1 MNRMLLQHE
10 SECQPDEVRCPPERT
25 VMDQVRQ
32 FSSPDGRGSS
42 IHPQLGTKMLGLK
55 LRPPIRLPDPD
66 QTHVFSSSMSFPPSQ
81 YSYRDLQ
88 GYMKAWITE
97 EIAFLRNIPSPWL
110 ALQMIDNILWFFLCL
125 ESEQMGPI
133 EITLLFSLNPTHT
146 LPAEGVTTVA
156 VTVGSDTLVSSGT
169 TARAARASRA
179 CSNLITLNKP
189 LIC

>member
-1 MNRMLLQHE
+1 MLILFLLVNATPFNHTFCHFECQEFFFTDGGFYLKPEFATDHESSSQMNRMLLQHE

-88 GYMKAWITE
+88 GYGPHESLKK
-97 EIAFLRNIPSPWL
+97 
-110 ALQMIDNILWFFLCL
+110 LQFCNYVQG
-125 ESEQMGPI
+125 E
-133 EITLLFSLNPTHT
+133 TFSWSFDLY
-146 LPAEGVTTVA
+146 
-156 VTVGSDTLVSSGT
+156 
-169 TARAARASRA
+169 
-179 CSNLITLNKP
+179 
-189 LIC
+189 